1 MVKKITQVLIESFE
15 LVWYL
20 NCHDIVV
27 GMGTSSGSSVDIISP
42 SSIEPISCSS
52 IDVISSPDSDKPL
65 KVGLSFNS
73 CSKIAWYIK
82 QII

>member
-1 MVKKITQVLIESFE
+1 
-15 LVWYL
+15 
-20 NCHDIVV
+20 
-27 GMGTSSGSSVDIISP
+27 MGTSSGSSVDIISP

-73 CSKIAWYIK
+73 CSKIA
-82 QII
+82 